1 MTSGR
6 MNSDCNGQLYLLL
19 HAHLPFVRNPHY
31 DRFLEENWL
40 FEALTET
47 YLPLVQ
53 ALSRLAEKGVPG
65 VLNLSVSPTLL
76 AMLSDGLLLE
86 RYSRHLQK
94 LQELA
99 SKELKRLSGDSE
111 RLDIAKFYAARI
123 VELSEMWENRLH
135 RDIVSAFASLERR
148 GKLALLTC
156 VGTHPFLPAYQS
168 EPEAIRLQLR
178 LTTEAFRNA
187 FGRNPKGVW
196 LPECGYFDGLDAY
209 LAEQGFEYFFMETHG
224 ILLAQPAPKFGV
236 FAPVRTPAG
245 LLAFGREQSSSVE
258 VWSRERGYPGHPDYR
273 EFYKDLS
280 QELPRS
286 YLGDYFF
293 AGNSPIDS
301 GFKYYRITGGEDK
314 ALYHP
319 WQAMNLAREHARLFV
334 ANRERT
340 ATELALE
347 MDSKRP
353 CILCPYD
360 AELFGHWWF
369 EGPQFIE
376 SVFERTAAS
385 SSICLASVN
394 ELSLDPRDLDIHR
407 PIFSSWGENG
417 FASVWVNSE
426 VDFIYP
432 KFFRMFGVFKKCRL
446 EAHPTKF
453 QKRLL
458 AQMVRELSLFQ
469 ASDWAF
475 MIHNHSAADYAK
487 RRLEEHERDFM
498 KLAAMFVGDFVD
510 ESLLRE
516 IEDRDNLFPW
526 IFQSFAER
534 A

>member
-1 MTSGR
+1 

-19 HAHLPFVRNPHY
+19 HAHLPFVRNPRY
-31 DRFLEENWL
+31 ERFLEENWF

-53 ALSRLAEKGVPG
+53 AMSRLAEKGVPG

-76 AMLSDGLLLE
+76 AMLSDDLLLE

-99 SKELKRLSGDSE
+99 SKELRRLSGDPD
-111 RLDIAKFYAARI
+111 RLEIAKFYAARI
-123 VELSEMWENRLH
+123 VELAETWEHRLH

-148 GKLALLTC
+148 GKLSLLTC
-156 VGTHPFLPAYQS
+156 VGTHPFLPACQS
-168 EPEAIRLQLR
+168 ELEAVRLQLR
-178 LTTEAFRNA
+178 LTMEAFRNA
-187 FGRNPKGVW
+187 FGKNPKGVW
-196 LPECGYFDGLDAY
+196 LPECGYFDGLDAL
-209 LAEQGFEYFFMETHG
+209 LAEQGLEYFFMETHG
-224 ILLAQPAPKFGV
+224 ILLARPAPKFGV

-245 LLAFGREQSSSVE
+245 LLALGREQSSSVE

-273 EFYKDLS
+273 EFYKDIS

-293 AGNSPIDS
+293 AKDAPIDS

-314 ALYHP
+314 ALYRP
-319 WQAMNLAREHARLFV
+319 WLAMNLAREHARLFV

-340 ATELALE
+340 AMELSRE

-376 SVFERTAAS
+376 SVFERAAAS
-385 SSICLASVN
+385 SSVRLASVN
-394 ELSLDPRDLDIHR
+394 ELSPDPRDLDIHR
-407 PIFSSWGENG
+407 PVFSSWGENG
-417 FASVWVNSE
+417 FASVWVNPE

-432 KFFRMFGVFKKCRL
+432 KFFRMFGVFRKCRS
-446 EAHPTKF
+446 ETHPTKF
-453 QKRLL
+453 QKRVL
-458 AQMVRELSLFQ
+458 AQMVRELALFQ
-469 ASDWAF
+469 SSDWAF
-475 MIHNHSAADYAK
+475 MIHNRSAADYAK

-498 KLAAMFVGDFVD
+498 KLAAMFAGEFVD
-510 ESLLRE
+510 ETILSE
-516 IEDRDNLFPW
+516 IESRDNLFPW
-526 IFQSFAER
+526 IFSDPS
-534 A
+534 